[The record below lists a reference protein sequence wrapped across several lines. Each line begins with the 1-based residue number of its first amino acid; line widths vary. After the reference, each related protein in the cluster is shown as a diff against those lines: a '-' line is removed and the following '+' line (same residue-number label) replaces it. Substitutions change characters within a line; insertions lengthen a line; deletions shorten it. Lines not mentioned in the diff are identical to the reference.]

1 MSDYIRAI
9 YNANVYIDGNN
20 HLGKAAEVKLPDFE
34 ITQDEFKGLGLWGT
48 VKLPSGAEALE
59 GEITWNSLYPE
70 VAEKL
75 YNPFRGAQLMVRAN
89 QQLHDAAG
97 LFKEVPVVTFLTVL
111 PSKNGLGTFKPKEKS
126 EHNTTYQATEIRQVI
141 DGREVLYFNAFKN
154 IYRVGGK
161 DVLSQ
166 MRKNIGA

>member
-9 YNANVYIDGNN
+9 YNANVYVDGNSL
-20 HLGKAAEVKLPDFE
+20 LGKASEVKLPDFE
-34 ITQDEFKGLGLWGT
+34 ITQDEHKGLGLFAT
-48 VKLPSGAEALE
+48 IKLPSGAEALE

-97 LFKEVPVVTFLTVL
+97 LVKEVPVVTFLTVL

-126 EHNTTYQATEIRQVI
+126 EHNTTYQATEIRQII
-141 DGREVLYFNAFKN
+141 DGREVLYFNTFKN

>member
-1 MSDYIRAI
+1 MSDYIHAI
-9 YNANVYIDGNN
+9 YNANVYVDGNSL
-20 HLGKAAEVKLPDFE
+20 LGRASEFKLPDFE
-34 ITQDEFKGLGLWGT
+34 ITQDEYKGLGLFGT

-59 GEITWNSLYPE
+59 GEITWNSIYPE

-75 YNPFRGAQLMVRAN
+75 YNPFRGTQLMVRAN
-89 QQLHDAAG
+89 QQIHNAAG
-97 LFKEVPVVTFLTVL
+97 LEKEVPVVTVLTVM

-126 EHNTTYQATEIRQVI
+126 EHGTTYQATEIRQII

-154 IYRVGGK
+154 IYRIGGK

-166 MRKNIGA
+166 MRKNTGA

>member
-9 YNANVYIDGNN
+9 YNANVYVDGNSL
-20 HLGKAAEVKLPDFE
+20 LGKASEFKLPDFE
-34 ITQDEFKGLGLWGT
+34 ITQDEHKGLGLYAT
-48 VKLPSGAEALE
+48 IKLPSGAEALE

-75 YNPFRGAQLMVRAN
+75 YNPYRGAQLMVRAN

-97 LFKEVPVVTFLTVL
+97 LAKEVPVVTVLTVL

-126 EHNTTYQATEIRQVI
+126 EHNTTYQATEIRQII